1 MLSLRGQITMLD
13 NFVIQEESISPMI
26 ATLPTLPVNTEVNAD
41 VITEVNNLQKYILF
55 VKINGL

>member
-1 MLSLRGQITMLD
+1 MLD